1 MMNRTMKL
9 LMLSDIFVLTGFGL
23 IQPILAIYINNGGVS
38 GGSMLSAGL
47 ASALFLFTKSMVQLP
62 FGRYVDD
69 QPGKTKWLI
78 LGTLLMALVPVIYV
92 TAHSIFQVY
101 LAEMIYGLG
110 SGLAYPTWLG
120 LWSANLDKGRESFQ
134 WSVYS
139 TSTGLGTAATGAAGA
154 AVASLVGFS
163 ATFILAGLLCLLG
176 CAALLVMER
185 RSARAAEDLG
195 GAARFRRV
203 GIGLPLFPAGGFLAG
218 VSRLPFILSPIFT
231 LNSPNSSASIANA

>member
-23 IQPILAIYINNGGVS
+23 IQPILAIYINDGGVA

-47 ASALFLFTKSMVQLP
+47 ASALFLFTKSLVQLP
-62 FGRYVDD
+62 FGHYVDN
-69 QPGKTKWLI
+69 QSGKTRWLI

-92 TAHSIFQVY
+92 SAQSIYHVY
-101 LAEMIYGLG
+101 LAETIYGIG

-163 ATFILAGLLCLLG
+163 ATFILAGILCLLG

-185 RSARAAEDLG
+185 RGARLPEDLG
-195 GAARFRRV
+195 GEARFRR
-203 GIGLPLFPAGGFLAG
+203 IGTVYDLPGRRTFGSVFCF
-218 VSRLPFILSPIFT
+218 S
-231 LNSPNSSASIANA
+231 